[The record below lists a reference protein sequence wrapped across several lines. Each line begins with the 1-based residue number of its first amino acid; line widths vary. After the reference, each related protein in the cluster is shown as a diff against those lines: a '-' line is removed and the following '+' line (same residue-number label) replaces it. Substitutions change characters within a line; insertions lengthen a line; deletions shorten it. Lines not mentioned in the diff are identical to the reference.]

1 MSLHNGDK
9 ARDNRRRRAR
19 LKFRESIRELKKT
32 FTSAPEKKQKGK

>member
-19 LKFRESIRELKKT
+19 LRYRESIRELKKT
-32 FTSAPEKKQKGK
+32 LAGGTEKKPKGK

>member
-19 LKFRESIRELKKT
+19 LKFRESIRDLKKT
-32 FTSAPEKKQKGK
+32 LTGAPQKKAKAK